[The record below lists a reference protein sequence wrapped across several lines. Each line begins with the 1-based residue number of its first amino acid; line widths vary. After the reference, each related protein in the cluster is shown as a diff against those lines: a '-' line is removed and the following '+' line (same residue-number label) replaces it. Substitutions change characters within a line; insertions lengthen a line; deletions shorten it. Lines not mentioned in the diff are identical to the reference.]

1 MEVEVTG
8 SMAREALGAAT
19 IAEAFRIT
27 VAERAEEV
35 AIRTKGD
42 AFSITWGELRERV
55 DALAGGLA
63 KLGVGRGDSVAL
75 MLSNRPEFH
84 LCDLAAMMLGA
95 TPFSIYNT
103 YTPEQIR
110 YVVSDAGAKVLICE
124 QQYLPQ
130 VREARRELPDLEY
143 VIVIDGEAPLG
154 TLALSDVEGSNPDFD
169 VDASVAQISSTDVL
183 TLIYTSG
190 TTGPPKG
197 VQLVHRNL
205 LATVQGIEHLIDF
218 PRDGRVI
225 SWLPAAHVAE
235 RNAHHYLPIVFGLQ
249 ITCCDDPREVLSYLP
264 EVRPSWFFAVPR
276 IWEKLKAGLE
286 TMIAGAARRA
296 QRAVAGGGR
305 RRACARCASSSRRT
319 GAGGAGRAGGDGG
332 RGDLLGAALDARA
345 RPGRGDQRRRGADA
359 GRGARVLPRD
369 RPAARRA
376 VGHERDVRRRERQP
390 ARTRSSSAP
399 SGRPRPGIE
408 IKLDTDGEVLVKS
421 DVVMLGY
428 RNLPE
433 KTAEAFTEDGWLR
446 TGDIGSFDEDGYL
459 TIVDRKKE
467 LIISAAGKNM
477 SPANIE
483 ATLKSGSPLIGQ
495 ACCIG
500 DRRPYNTALIVLD
513 ADFAPD
519 VGGTAGHRGHDARV
533 ARPRRARARGGA
545 GGCRRR
551 QREARSRRTDQEVRD
566 RRGRLAAGRR
576 RADAHD
582 EAQAQADRREVRE
595 RDRRALRGVAGYQ
608 DLAAPRSAGPNAYSS
623 QSAKRRKP
631 TDA

>member
-1 MEVEVTG
+1 MEAELTNA
-8 SMAREALGAAT
+8 MTQQRAALGAAT

-27 VAERAEEV
+27 AAERVEEV
-35 AIRTKGD
+35 AIRTRQD

-63 KLGVGRGDSVAL
+63 KLGVQRGDTVAL

-103 YTPEQIR
+103 YTSEQIR
-110 YVVSDAGAKVLICE
+110 YIVADADAKVLICE

-130 VREARRELPDLEY
+130 VREARRELPGLEY

-154 TLALSDVEGSNPDFD
+154 TLGLSDVEGSNPDFD

-197 VQLVHRNL
+197 VQLIHRNL
-205 LATVQGIEHLIDF
+205 LATVEGIEDLIEF
-218 PRDGRVI
+218 PRDGRVV

-286 TMIAGAARRA
+286 TM
-296 QRAVAGGGR
+296 VAGQPQER
-305 RRACARCASSSRRT
+305 RQQLQ
-319 GAGGAGRAGGDGG
+319 G
-332 RGDLLGAALDARA
+332 ALDAGVRKVRLEQA
-345 RPGRGDQRRRGADA
+345 GEPVPAELAEQVASADA
-359 GRGARVLPRD
+359 EIFSGLRTMLGLDQVVAINVGAAPTPVEVLEFFHAIGLPLAELWGMSETCGAGSVNPPSKIKLGTVGP
-369 RPAARRA
+369 PA
-376 VGHERDVRRRERQP
+376 
-390 ARTRSSSAP
+390 
-399 SGRPRPGIE
+399 PGIA
-408 IKLDTDGEVLVKS
+408 IRLDTDGEVLVKS

-428 RNLPE
+428 RNLPD

-467 LIISAAGKNM
+467 LIINAAGKNM

-483 ATLKSGSPLIGQ
+483 ATVKSSSSLIGQ

-513 ADFAPD
+513 ADFAPAWAATQGIED
-519 VGGTAGHRGHDARV
+519 TTLESLAGDERVRAAVQEGVDAANAKLARV
-533 ARPRRARARGGA
+533 EQIKKFEIVVGDWLPGG
-545 GGCRRR
+545 
-551 QREARSRRTDQEVRD
+551 EELTPTMK
-566 RRGRLAAGRR
+566 L
-576 RADAHD
+576 
-582 EAQAQADRREVRE
+582 
-595 RDRRALRGVAGYQ
+595 
-608 DLAAPRSAGPNAYSS
+608 
-623 QSAKRRKP
+623 KRKP
-631 TDA
+631 IAEKYGEAIERMYSG

>member
-1 MEVEVTG
+1 MEAEVTQ
-8 SMAREALGAAT
+8 SMTREALGAAT

-27 VAERAEEV
+27 ARERAGEI
-35 AIRTKGD
+35 AIRTRQD
-42 AFSITWGELRERV
+42 ASTITWGELRERV

-63 KLGVGRGDSVAL
+63 RLGVKRGDTVAL

-95 TPFSIYNT
+95 APFSIYNT
-103 YTPEQIR
+103 YTHEQIQ
-110 YVVSDAGAKVLICE
+110 YIVGDADAKVLICE
-124 QQYLPQ
+124 QQFLPQ
-130 VREARRELPDLEY
+130 VREARRSLSELEY
-143 VIVIDGEAPLG
+143 VIVVDGEAPLG
-154 TLALSDVEGSNPDFD
+154 TLALSEVEGSNPDFD
-169 VDASVAQISSTDVL
+169 VDASVAQIKSEDVL

-205 LATVQGIEHLIDF
+205 LATVESIENLIDF

-249 ITCCDDPREVLSYLP
+249 ITCCDDPREVLACLP

-286 TMIAGAARRA
+286 TMIAGEPDDRRVHTQAAIEAAVRKVRMEQSNEPVPPELAEQVARA
-296 QRAVAGGGR
+296 DAEIFAGM
-305 RRACARCASSSRRT
+305 RT
-319 GAGGAGRAGGDGG
+319 MLGLDQVEAINVGAAPTPIEVLEFFHAIGLPLAELWGMSETCGAGSVNPPSKIK
-332 RGDLLGAALDARA
+332 LGTVG
-345 RPGRGDQRRRGADA
+345 P
-359 GRGARVLPRD
+359 
-369 RPAARRA
+369 PAA
-376 VGHERDVRRRERQP
+376 
-390 ARTRSSSAP
+390 
-399 SGRPRPGIE
+399 GIE

-433 KTAEAFTEDGWLR
+433 KTAETFTEDGWLR
-446 TGDIGSFDEDGYL
+446 TGDIGVFDEDGYL

-483 ATLKSGSPLIGQ
+483 ATLKSSSPLIGQ

-513 ADFAPD
+513 ADFAPAWAAKQGIETPELESLATD
-519 VGGTAGHRGHDARV
+519 ERVRAAVQEAVDGANAKLARV
-533 ARPRRARARGGA
+533 EQIKKIEIVRGDWLA
-545 GGCRRR
+545 GGDELTPTMKLKRKPIG
-551 QREARSRRTDQEVRD
+551 EKY
-566 RRGRLAAGRR
+566 
-576 RADAHD
+576 ADAI
-582 EAQAQADRREVRE
+582 EAM
-595 RDRRALRGVAGYQ
+595 Y
-608 DLAAPRSAGPNAYSS
+608 SA
-623 QSAKRRKP
+623 
-631 TDA
+631 

>member
-1 MEVEVTG
+1 MEAGLTESVTPER
-8 SMAREALGAAT
+8 AALGAAT

-27 VAERAEEV
+27 AAERVDEV
-35 AIRTKGD
+35 AIRTRQD
-42 AFSITWGELRERV
+42 EFTITWGELRERV

-63 KLGVGRGDSVAL
+63 KLGVRRGDTVAL
-75 MLSNRPEFH
+75 MMSNRPEFH

-110 YVVSDAGAKVLICE
+110 YVVADAGAKVLICE

-130 VREARRELPDLEY
+130 VREARRELPALEY

-169 VDASVAQISSTDVL
+169 VDAAVAQIKSNDVL

-205 LATVQGIEHLIDF
+205 LATVEGIEDLIEF
-218 PRDGRVI
+218 PRDGRVV

-286 TMIAGAARRA
+286 TMVAAQPEERQQA
-296 QRAVAGGGR
+296 LQ
-305 RRACARCASSSRRT
+305 
-319 GAGGAGRAGGDGG
+319 
-332 RGDLLGAALDARA
+332 AALDAAVRKVRMEQA
-345 RPGRGDQRRRGADA
+345 GVAVPAELAEQVAKADA
-359 GRGARVLPRD
+359 EIFAGLREMLGLDQVEAINVGAAPTPVEVLEFFHAIGLPLAELWGMSETCGAGSVNPPSKIKLGTVGP
-369 RPAARRA
+369 PA
-376 VGHERDVRRRERQP
+376 
-390 ARTRSSSAP
+390 
-399 SGRPRPGIE
+399 PGIE
-408 IKLDTDGEVLVKS
+408 IKLDEDGEVLVKS

-433 KTAEAFTEDGWLR
+433 KTAEAFTDDGWLR
-446 TGDIGSFDEDGYL
+446 TGDIGAFDEDGYL
-459 TIVDRKKE
+459 SIIDRKKE

-483 ATLKSGSPLIGQ
+483 ATIKSSSPLIGQ

-513 ADFAPD
+513 ADFAPAWAAQQGIED
-519 VGGTAGHRGHDARV
+519 TTLAALAGEERVRAAVQEAIDGANQKLARV
-533 ARPRRARARGGA
+533 E
-545 GGCRRR
+545 
-551 QREARSRRTDQEVRD
+551 QIKKFE
-566 RRGRLAAGRR
+566 L
-576 RADAHD
+576 
-582 EAQAQADRREVRE
+582 
-595 RDRRALRGVAGYQ
+595 VAG
-608 DLAAPRSAGPNAYSS
+608 DWLPGGDELTPTM
-623 QSAKRRKP
+623 KLKRKP
-631 TDA
+631 IAAKYERAIDALYA